1 MFNENLI
8 FLIALYSPKN
18 DTKQPSEMRNYH
30 RRSYFTVT
38 KVFLGL
44 GPFLT
49 TDSSKLQITFWVK
62 YFVRVFKDI
71 FFLERT
77 SLFVL

>member
-1 MFNENLI
+1 MFDKNINFSTEFQYKVSLKETTIYNSI

-18 DTKQPSEMRNYH
+18 DNKQPSEMRNWH

-44 GPFLT
+44 DPFWRQALNI
-49 TDSSKLQITFWVK
+49 DLPSNSSK
-62 YFVRVFKDI
+62 
-71 FFLERT
+71 
-77 SLFVL
+77 